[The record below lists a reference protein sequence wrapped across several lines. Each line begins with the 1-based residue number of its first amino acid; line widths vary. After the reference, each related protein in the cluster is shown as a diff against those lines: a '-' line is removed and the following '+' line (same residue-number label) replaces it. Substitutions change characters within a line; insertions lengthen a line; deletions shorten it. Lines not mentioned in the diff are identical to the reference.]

1 MTSWRSHYYCVVI
14 ALLLGISSVLMW
26 PGDILAVQI
35 SIDGT
40 VIGDRVGAGA
50 GQDLN
55 NGQHI
60 IQFDSDDPTRGF
72 AVPGYRVK
80 GIVTADFANA
90 GTLVPPVT
98 HRLTLLDLVID
109 RKAGAIDHL
118 FAIDFRHTF
127 SDPAAPVAAQDGI
140 KGVFDNTV
148 HPAVIGGTSIRQF
161 EGRINA
167 EVIGRVA
174 NINAPLVS
182 PSGGN
187 NVAPFDHH
195 DGPVQK
201 ANGPPWALQG
211 ALRIEFLE
219 AMATDGSGLGTG
231 DRISLGSDI
240 GIAPTPEPT
249 TLLLFG
255 TTAAGLG
262 LARWRQRRRKQRA
275 DL

>member
-1 MTSWRSHYYCVVI
+1 MV
-14 ALLLGISSVLMW
+14 LLLGASPVLMW
-26 PGDILAVQI
+26 PADILAVQI

-55 NGQHI
+55 NGQGI

-80 GIVTADFANA
+80 GIVTADFADA

-118 FAIDFRHTF
+118 FAIDFQHTF
-127 SDPAAPVAAQDGI
+127 SDPAAPVNAQDGI
-140 KGVFDNTV
+140 KGVFDNPV
-148 HPAVIGGTSIRQF
+148 HPAVIGGISLRRF

-167 EVIGRVA
+167 QLIGGID

-182 PSGGN
+182 LSGGD

-195 DGPVQK
+195 DGPVQT
-201 ANGPPWALQG
+201 ANGPPWTLQG

-219 AMATDGSGLGTG
+219 AMGTTGGGLGTG

-240 GIAPTPEPT
+240 GIAPIPEPA
-249 TLLLFG
+249 TLLLWG
-255 TTAAGLG
+255 ATLAGLG
-262 LARWRQRRRKQRA
+262 LAARWRQRRQG
-275 DL
+275 

>member
-1 MTSWRSHYYCVVI
+1 MSLRGSHCSVVM
-14 ALLLGISSVLMW
+14 ALLLVAASVLLW
-26 PGDILAVQI
+26 PGDSLAVQI

-50 GQDLN
+50 GPDLN
-55 NGQHI
+55 DGQNI

-72 AVPGYRVK
+72 AVPGYRVR
-80 GIVTADFANA
+80 GIVTADFADA

-118 FAIDFRHTF
+118 FAMDFRHTF
-127 SDPAAPVAAQDGI
+127 PDPAAPVDAQDGI
-140 KGVFDNTV
+140 KGVFDNPV
-148 HPAVIGGTSIRQF
+148 HPAVIGGISIRQF
-161 EGRINA
+161 EGRINT
-167 EVIGRVA
+167 ELIGGIA
-174 NINAPLVS
+174 NINAPLIS
-182 PSGGN
+182 LSGGD

-219 AMATDGSGLGTG
+219 AKATDGSGLGTG

-240 GIAPTPEPT
+240 GIAPVPEPT
-249 TLLLFG
+249 TLLLWG
-255 TTAAGLG
+255 TMAGLG
-262 LARWRQRRRKQRA
+262 LTARWRRGRRNRGG
-275 DL
+275 